1 MMDMPRIELDK
12 AVVDKHAIPWFDH
25 NLDRETIVLRSDG
38 RTKGL
43 RETFTVIKLF
53 YIKEREML
61 KAIMEVFEEG
71 GEDKRT
77 TWLIP
82 RSQVKSMTREG
93 QGLDLTE

>member
-1 MMDMPRIELDK
+1 MTGIELDK
-12 AVVDKHAIPWFDH
+12 AVIDKHAIPWFDH
-25 NLDRETIVLRSDG
+25 NLDRDTIVLRSDG

-82 RSQVKSMTREG
+82 RSQVKSMTKEG
-93 QGLDLTE
+93 EGLDLTE

>member
-1 MMDMPRIELDK
+1 MASIELDK
-12 AVVDKHAIPWFDH
+12 AVIDKHAIPWFDH

-43 RETFTVIKLF
+43 RETFTVIKLS

-61 KAIMEVFEEG
+61 KAIMEVFEEERQG
-71 GEDKRT
+71 KTT

-82 RSQVKSMTREG
+82 RSQIKSMTKKG

>member
-1 MMDMPRIELDK
+1 MECEEMEK
-12 AVVDKHAIPWFDH
+12 AVIDKHAIPWFDH
-25 NLDRETIVLRSDG
+25 NLDRDTIVLRSDG

-53 YIKEREML
+53 YIKERKML

-71 GEDKRT
+71 GQDKRT

-82 RSQVKSMTREG
+82 KSQIKSMAKESEDL
-93 QGLDLTE
+93 GLTD